1 MLEKQKDI
9 YKTSRFL
16 YIVEAALEYFIA
28 LMMIGAYLAKLTEA
42 IGISDAVTGILS
54 AFVSLGFGFQ
64 VVALFLANKR
74 PVKRWV
80 TLLHSLN
87 QLFFALAYFVPFLS
101 FTRTQKTVIFVVLLL
116 LGYIFSNVV
125 NAPKINWYKSYFC
138 FRQNKRMWCNT

>member
-9 YKTSRFL
+9 YKTSRVL
-16 YIVEAALEYFIA
+16 YIIEAALEYFIA

-80 TLLHSLN
+80 TLLHSLDRK
-87 QLFFALAYFVPFLS
+87 S
-101 FTRTQKTVIFVVLLL
+101 VV
-116 LGYIFSNVV
+116 
-125 NAPKINWYKSYFC
+125 
-138 FRQNKRMWCNT
+138 